1 MGCRMTRKQA
11 AALAEIESC
20 RIECHQLVD
29 SKYDALIRRLLEEE
43 YESRL
48 GQGERM
54 LTLAALPEVFKGK
67 KPVSLILPGGT
78 EVKVST
84 WKKAVAA
91 ILQDCNRDPQRHQW
105 MLELRDRMFGNFR
118 PLLAK
123 TAEGMDA
130 PLKIDEGLYWESKFD
145 TEALLKN
152 LTDKLLSKVGYD
164 YQGVVVRYRD
174 PQQDDIVAGT
184 PTRDE
189 QDCGTAYGMSITM

>member
-1 MGCRMTRKQA
+1 MTKEQIT
-11 AALAEIESC
+11 ALAEIESC

-43 YESRL
+43 CESIL
-48 GQGERM
+48 DQGERI
-54 LTLAALPEVFKGK
+54 LTLAALPAAFKGK
-67 KPVSLILPGGT
+67 KPVSLILPDGA
-78 EVKVST
+78 EVKAST
-84 WKKAVAA
+84 WKKAVTA
-91 ILQDCNRDPQRHQW
+91 ILQDCNGDPKRHQW
-105 MLELRDRMFGNFR
+105 ILELRDRMFGNFR

-174 PQQDDIVAGT
+174 PKLETTAEILVAE
-184 PTRDE
+184 E
-189 QDCGTAYGMSITM
+189 QEPAPMEMRMV